1 MLRNPSPLRYPG
13 GKAQL
18 FPLVRDIIVANKL
31 NGATYVEPFA
41 GGAGLALKL
50 LAEGI
55 VSRIIINDL
64 DAHIF
69 AFWHSVLNECEAL
82 CDMIR
87 RTPVNRKHWRLQR
100 AIYQQSDST
109 DLLSLGF
116 ATFFLN
122 RTNVSGVLTG
132 GMIGGKCQEGKYKL
146 DARYDKKSLIDKI
159 SLIAKQREH
168 ILLFN
173 DDAIDFLKRDEVT
186 ALKKSLINFDPPYV
200 QKGAALYKNS
210 FTETDHRRL
219 AKVILACRKKWIVTY
234 DVCPLVTELFKSR
247 RMGQIGVYYSARNPR
262 LAKECIILS
271 NNVKMP
277 NDMIILDMGKIVGQ
291 ERRI

>member
-1 MLRNPSPLRYPG
+1 
-13 GKAQL
+13 L
-18 FPLVRDIIVANKL
+18 FPLIRDIIVANKL
-31 NGATYVEPFA
+31 SGATYVEPFA

-50 LAEGI
+50 LTEGV

-69 AFWHSVLNECEAL
+69 SFWHSVLNESEAL

-100 AIYQQSDST
+100 AIYQQANSV

-122 RTNVSGVLTG
+122 RTNVSGVLAG
-132 GMIGGKCQEGKYKL
+132 GMIGGKRQDGNYKL
-146 DARYDKKSLIDKI
+146 DARFDKKSLIGKVR
-159 SLIAKQREH
+159 SIAQLRQH

-173 DDAIDFLKRDEVT
+173 DDAIDFLKRAEIT
-186 ALKKSLINFDPPYV
+186 TLKKALINFDPPYV

-210 FTETDHRRL
+210 FTETDHRCL
-219 AKVILACRKKWIVTY
+219 AKAILACRKKWIVTY

-247 RMGQIGVYYSARNPR
+247 RMGHIGVYYSARNPR
-262 LAKECIILS
+262 LANECIIFN
-271 NNVKMP
+271 NNVRLP
-277 NDMIILDMGKIVGQ
+277 NGSTILATANESGGVPACLNHSRNGIMFP
-291 ERRI
+291 

>member
-1 MLRNPSPLRYPG
+1 MIIKNPSPLRYPG

-31 NGATYVEPFA
+31 GGETYVEPFA

-50 LAEGI
+50 LMESV

-64 DAHIF
+64 DVHIY

-82 CDMIR
+82 CDMIS

-100 AIYQQSDST
+100 TIYQHSDSA

-122 RTNVSGVLTG
+122 RTNISGVLTG
-132 GMIGGKCQEGKYKL
+132 GMIGGKRQEGKYKL
-146 DARYDKKSLIDKI
+146 DARFDKRSLIKKI
-159 SLIAKQREH
+159 TLIAKQKDQ
-168 ILLFN
+168 ISLFN
-173 DDAIDFLKRDEVT
+173 HDAIDFLRREEVRSLRR
-186 ALKKSLINFDPPYV
+186 ALINFDPPYV

-219 AKVILACRKKWIVTY
+219 SKAILACRKKWMVTY

-247 RMGQIGVYYSARNPR
+247 RMGHINIYYSARNPR
-262 LAKECIILS
+262 LANECIIF
-271 NNVKMP
+271 NDNVRLP
-277 NDMIILDMGKIVGQ
+277 DDSTILVPINARGN
-291 ERRI
+291 